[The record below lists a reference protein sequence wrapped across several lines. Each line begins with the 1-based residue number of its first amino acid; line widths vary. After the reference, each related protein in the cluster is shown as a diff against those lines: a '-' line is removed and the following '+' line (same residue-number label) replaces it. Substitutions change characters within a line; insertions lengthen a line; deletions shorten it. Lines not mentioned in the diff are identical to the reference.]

1 MEVMKNLIIKVTFKL
16 NFKVL
21 LGVSSC
27 SVMKELTADR
37 VCVWNIGN
45 KQEMA
50 QNEAGKINKTLLI

>member
-1 MEVMKNLIIKVTFKL
+1 MEVIKNLIIEVTFKL

-27 SVMKELTADR
+27 SLTRELTADS

-45 KQEMA
+45 KQEIA
-50 QNEAGKINKTLLI
+50 QNEAGKINKTLIV